1 MEIKGA
7 VSSETGLMKDA
18 ETKVH
23 PAGQN
28 SPHHWAP
35 SVPGPSNRQHLPR
48 GLKGQV
54 GRCFMDFI
62 AIEYLLTGSEDL
74 YFNVDVVMSIVNSP
88 EGSL

>member
-1 MEIKGA
+1 MAGA
-7 VSSETGLMKDA
+7 QDSETGLLKDD

-28 SPHHWAP
+28 SPHPWAL

-48 GLKGQV
+48 GRKGQV

-62 AIEYLLTGSEDL
+62 AIEHLWTCSEDIC
-74 YFNVDVVMSIVNSP
+74 FDVDVVMSLVTSP
-88 EGSL
+88 EGPI